1 MLPPCISVS
10 LFIWLTEWGIA
21 HAAQILSESRSGSFL
36 NSRDLPLNVLSF
48 LQWNIHSECFLSCQD
63 TKIPGH
69 CDKAYPQCKQNATE
83 QLKGMLGEG
92 DGALDFAG
100 IEQLADEEL
109 TNNGVDE
116 AWGGLHHTCGGEN
129 GFGAMPFD
137 SAMLLYRKSRWKV
150 KEVNGTALQPFSG
163 CMERVNTAGEV
174 EGATNYRA
182 FLGQAFV
189 HLHTR
194 FEVVVVVAHFPHQK
208 KYLEEIRGL
217 SAALTSFRAASGIN
231 QVVLIAD
238 TNQPKSAAEI
248 MADIYP
254 DVRGVVGSTQQKT
267 CCYPIY
273 LHPFDRIIAGGFV
286 AKEAYMNTIFPFGTE
301 RSHQPPK
308 WATINMHDPVI
319 AEFALGGGRS
329 FGGRSGTDGRACQ
342 AWLVSFLL
350 LLSCVDFQ
358 A

>member
-1 MLPPCISVS
+1 MLPRSCQKLGGSIGTLVCSGYCKVPRIEPLVP
-10 LFIWLTEWGIA
+10 
-21 HAAQILSESRSGSFL
+21 LSFNGATKESRSGSFL

-100 IEQLADEEL
+100 LEQLADEEL
-109 TNNGVDE
+109 TNNGIDE

-231 QVVLIAD
+231 QAHAQSGRLLVH
-238 TNQPKSAAEI
+238 
-248 MADIYP
+248 
-254 DVRGVVGSTQQKT
+254 STP
-267 CCYPIY
+267 C
-273 LHPFDRIIAGGFV
+273 
-286 AKEAYMNTIFPFGTE
+286 
-301 RSHQPPK
+301 
-308 WATINMHDPVI
+308 
-319 AEFALGGGRS
+319 
-329 FGGRSGTDGRACQ
+329 
-342 AWLVSFLL
+342 
-350 LLSCVDFQ
+350 
-358 A
+358 